1 MPNEQYYLIGFITSA
16 LVVLGFRICLNRHW
30 ELTSKTPPTFMRSG
44 GVLIFVG
51 YFVALLMIWLIG
63 GFSTLSEETKS
74 EIFMI
79 TRGGLFFGFIGVFND
94 FSRFSYFRLL
104 RQLRFH
110 IFIQLIFA
118 FAWALTVKISIKSLT
133 VLFVGVIIFPSWIS
147 ALITGIWV
155 VLIVHFLKW
164 SESRNGLGVGIASIA
179 SLVSFI
185 TILLLG
191 TITDT
196 PVVSAALVGSA
207 IAGAILGFLYSQ
219 NHIFMGSGGAY
230 FIGFIITSVGMIGL
244 IKSVTAAALIL
255 SYFILV
261 VPIIDMP
268 MSILR
273 KILLAFWKRLRQLKV
288 DSINLDKLRFD
299 NIFMTCLGSLSK
311 VFKNEQSDVNYRML
325 QANLSQRL
333 SILLINSLILL
344 IGSIVLAF
352 LGRFI
357 AIAYLVVSILLLYYT
372 VLEIKKHPRKN

>member
-1 MPNEQYYLIGFITSA
+1 
-16 LVVLGFRICLNRHW
+16 
-30 ELTSKTPPTFMRSG
+30 
-44 GVLIFVG
+44 
-51 YFVALLMIWLIG
+51 
-63 GFSTLSEETKS
+63 
-74 EIFMI
+74 
-79 TRGGLFFGFIGVFND
+79 
-94 FSRFSYFRLL
+94 
-104 RQLRFH
+104 
-110 IFIQLIFA
+110 
-118 FAWALTVKISIKSLT
+118 
-133 VLFVGVIIFPSWIS
+133 
-147 ALITGIWV
+147 
-155 VLIVHFLKW
+155 
-164 SESRNGLGVGIASIA
+164 
-179 SLVSFI
+179 
-185 TILLLG
+185 
-191 TITDT
+191 
-196 PVVSAALVGSA
+196 
-207 IAGAILGFLYSQ
+207 
-219 NHIFMGSGGAY
+219 
-230 FIGFIITSVGMIGL
+230 MIGL

-288 DSINLDKLRFD
+288 DSINLDKLIFD